1 MSHTKLDVGVDKGT
15 VEVNRLLVVLG
26 GFRKLPKDEVELS
39 TVVVDVGVIL
49 VVSDGELEV
58 IGSSILVS
66 YKSLKRNPK
75 QS

>member
-26 GFRKLPKDEVELS
+26 SFRELS
-39 TVVVDVGVIL
+39 EDKMELGTVVVDVGVIL